1 MHFPLTSM
9 HEGTSDYTFSLGNA
23 LVLPHLL
30 PIILLLELTFD
41 LLEDFA
47 YRFTAVLDSSR

>member
-1 MHFPLTSM
+1 M

-47 YRFTAVLDSSR
+47 YRSTAVLDSSR